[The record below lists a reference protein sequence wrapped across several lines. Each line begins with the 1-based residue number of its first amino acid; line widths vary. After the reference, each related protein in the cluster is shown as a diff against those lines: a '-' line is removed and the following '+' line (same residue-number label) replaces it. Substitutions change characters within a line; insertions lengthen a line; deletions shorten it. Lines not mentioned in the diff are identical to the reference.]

1 MQGVPAAF
9 LLLGAMTVTL
19 GAGLGA
25 IARGEALL
33 AFLLMLAGAGA
44 LLAGWG
50 LSQARSWARPLALG
64 ACGLAP
70 LPLFALAG
78 MPELGALGAGPLLLL
93 VAAPRLTAS
102 PAP

>member
-9 LLLGAMTVTL
+9 VLLGAMTVTL
-19 GAGLGA
+19 GAVLGA
-25 IARGEALL
+25 LVRGDALL
-33 AFLLMLAGAGA
+33 ALLLVLAGSGA

-50 LSQARSWARPLALG
+50 LTQARSWARPLAVA

-93 VAAPRLTAS
+93 VAGPKGAALRA
-102 PAP
+102 